1 LKGAAIEWP
10 PSALIPRALR
20 AISATSRLYLH
31 VSLGPNAAVIA
42 RYYLRHPKAGPDE
55 HDVARPRNFG
65 MVRWVNLTES
75 YWIRATT
82 EQLLQATNALE

>member
-1 LKGAAIEWP
+1 MM
-10 PSALIPRALR
+10 
-20 AISATSRLYLH
+20 
-31 VSLGPNAAVIA
+31 SLA
-42 RYYLRHPKAGPDE
+42 RGI
-55 HDVARPRNFG
+55 FG